1 MLKNCKIGL
10 IITVFLNLATFCLIL
25 PSFSNPKG
33 AIFIFELKGDVQ
45 LKKAGKSQ
53 FRRAEVGD
61 LLDFNDQLRL
71 GRNASATILCSS
83 EKQWKVPS
91 GRTSL
96 VAQGCPSI
104 IRNNPESPTR
114 G

>member
-1 MLKNCKIGL
+1 MFKIYKIGL
-10 IITVFLNLATFCLIL
+10 TLTICLNLATFCLAL
-25 PSFSNPKG
+25 PSFNSPKG
-33 AIFIFELKGDVQ
+33 EIFIFELKGDVR
-45 LKKAGKSQ
+45 LKQAGKSQ

-71 GRNASATILCSS
+71 GRNASATVLCTS

-91 GRTSL
+91 GQTSF
-96 VAQGCPSI
+96 VFKGCPPI
-104 IRNNPESPTR
+104 KRYVPEGPTR